1 MRMQPNGLNNRVLKT
16 LSQPAPKAAVDVL
29 GMRISTS
36 MNDKFVEIMITET
49 EAYGRKT
56 TDKMS
61 LFNTYK
67 NIPTSLT
74 LGPPHISVLK
84 TYGTNKSLYFLSGKK
99 GFGEAVLIRS
109 GIILIGKKHV
119 ESRRKIKMKND
130 KLSGS
135 GNITKG
141 LSISDLN
148 DGESIISGAIDISP
162 RIHPVDKAIAKQR
175 KNAKKNDK
183 NLWRYTLIL
192 K

>member
-1 MRMQPNGLNNRVLKT
+1 MEGSGLNNRVLKI
-16 LSQPAPKAAVDVL
+16 LSQSSHKAAVDLL
-29 GMRISTS
+29 GMRIST
-36 MNDKFVEIMITET
+36 NIRDKFVEIMITET

-74 LGPPHISVLK
+74 LGPPFISVLK
-84 TYGTNKSLYFLSGKK
+84 SYGSNRSMFLLSGKK
-99 GFGEAVLIRS
+99 GYGEAVLIRS

-119 ESRRKIKMKND
+119 ETRRKVKMKND
-130 KLSGS
+130 KLSGP

-141 LSISDLN
+141 LAVSDVN
-148 DGESIISGAIDISP
+148 DGNSIISGPIDISP
-162 RIHPVDKAIAKQR
+162 RIHPVDQAIAKQR

>member
-1 MRMQPNGLNNRVLKT
+1 MDGSGLNNRVLKI
-16 LSQPAPKAAVDVL
+16 LSQSSHKAAVDLL
-29 GMRISTS
+29 GMRIST
-36 MNDKFVEIMITET
+36 NIKDKFVEIMITET

-74 LGPPHISVLK
+74 LGPPYISVLK
-84 TYGTNKSLYFLSGKK
+84 SYGSNRSMFLLSGKK

-109 GIILIGKKHV
+109 GIILIGKKHI
-119 ESRRKIKMKND
+119 EARRKVKMKND
-130 KLSGS
+130 KLNGP

-141 LSISDLN
+141 LSISDVN
-148 DGESIISGAIDISP
+148 DGNSIISGPIDISP
-162 RIHPVDKAIAKQR
+162 RIHPVDQAIAKQR
-175 KNAKKNDK
+175 KNAKRNDK
-183 NLWRYTLIL
+183 NLWRFTLIL

>member
-1 MRMQPNGLNNRVLKT
+1 
-16 LSQPAPKAAVDVL
+16 
-29 GMRISTS
+29 
-36 MNDKFVEIMITET
+36 MITET

-74 LGPPHISVLK
+74 LGPPYISVLK
-84 TYGTNKSLYFLSGKK
+84 SYGANRSLFLLSGKK
-99 GFGEAVLIRS
+99 GFGEAILIRS

-119 ESRRKIKMKND
+119 ETRRKLKMKND
-130 KLSGS
+130 RLSGP

-141 LSISDLN
+141 LSISDVN
-148 DGESIISGAIDISP
+148 DGNSIISSPIDISP
-162 RIHPVDKAIAKQR
+162 RIHPVDQAIAKQR
-175 KNAKKNDK
+175 KNAKRNDK
-183 NLWRYTLIL
+183 NLWRFTLIL